1 LVEEPE
7 LSLKDLVFMPLII
20 VQIIVLHAAGTGL
33 AVAGKHLVTT
43 DRVNR
48 SNKKLSVDDTC
59 ALHKDNS
66 IPTDNVYGRYR

>member
-1 LVEEPE
+1 VEERG

-33 AVAGKHLVTT
+33 AVAEKHLVTT
-43 DRVNR
+43 DRVNK

-59 ALHKDNS
+59 ALHEDNF
-66 IPTDNVYGRYR
+66 IPTDNACGRYR